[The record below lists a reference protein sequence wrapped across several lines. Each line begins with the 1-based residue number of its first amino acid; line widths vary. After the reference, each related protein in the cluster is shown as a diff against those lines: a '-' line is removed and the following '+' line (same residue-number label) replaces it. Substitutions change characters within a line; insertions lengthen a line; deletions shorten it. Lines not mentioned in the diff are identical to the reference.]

1 MSSWKECLRKACEE
15 SSQRAVSA
23 KLGYSAATISLVLK
37 GVYKGD
43 VSAVEKAV
51 LNKLTQSHLS
61 CPVLGQIS
69 PSECSTQQS
78 KPFSTSSSM
87 RVRLFKACRKCP
99 FNTKRKEV

>member
-1 MSSWKECLRKACEE
+1 MSDWKALLRKCCED

-51 LNKLTQSHLS
+51 LNKLTHSHIA
-61 CPVLGQIS
+61 CPVLGSIS

-78 KPFSTSSSM
+78 KPFSSSSSM

-99 FNTKRKEV
+99 FNSKRKEV